1 MQIDWLTVVAQI
13 ANFLVLVWLLQ
24 RFLYRPI
31 TDAMKRREEVI
42 NTRLSE
48 AETARKD
55 AEAKAEAL
63 RKEQEALEAEKEDIL
78 QTARQKAEDLY
89 QKLEQDMRAEMDT
102 RRDTWRDHLRQEQAE
117 FADTLRR
124 HAGHQ
129 VIAITRDLLE
139 QYAQTDLSGPLASGF
154 VGQLQELDD
163 KTRQK
168 LQKAAA
174 DTSAP
179 ALIVTAVELPQGA
192 RSKITR
198 ALHKA
203 CDTDIDVTYET
214 DDSVVLGVRL
224 TIGEQTLEWSTTQYL
239 KRLEKALDEA
249 IDSAG
254 ATPAPQGG

>member
-55 AEAKAEAL
+55 AEAKADAL
-63 RKEQEALEAEKEDIL
+63 RKEQEALETEKEDIL
-78 QTARQKAEDLY
+78 QTARQDAEGLRK
-89 QKLEQDMRAEMDT
+89 KLEQDMRAEMAT
-102 RRDTWRDHLRQEQAE
+102 RRDTWRDHLQQERAA

-124 HAGHQ
+124 QAGHQ
-129 VIAITRDLLE
+129 VISIVGDLLKD
-139 QYAQTDLSGPLASGF
+139 YAKTDYTGPMASGF
-154 VGQLQELDD
+154 VDKIETLDAD
-163 KTRQK
+163 TVQK

-174 DTSAP
+174 RTDAQ
-179 ALIVTAVELPQGA
+179 AVVETAVALPQAA

-198 ALHKA
+198 AVHKV
-203 CDTDIDVTYET
+203 CDTDIDINYNT
-214 DDSVVLGVRL
+214 DESVVLGVRL
-224 TIGEQTLEWSTTQYL
+224 TIGEQTLEWSTARYL
-239 KRLEKALDEA
+239 SKLDKTLDEA

-254 ATPAPQGG
+254 HVTTPQDA